1 MLDTL
6 TRQKCVLQVMDA
18 RLRELVLL
26 LPDLAQKLPVM
37 QVKAVALMAADTQAL
52 ATKLLAL
59 RRIFPSASVS
69 QVRSAVI
76 ASVSLFQLWYDR
88 KWRRALLWT
97 KCI

>member
-1 MLDTL
+1 M
-6 TRQKCVLQVMDA
+6 TRPQPALLQVMDA

-69 QVRSAVI
+69 QVRSAAI
-76 ASVSLFQLWYDR
+76 SLCTL
-88 KWRRALLWT
+88 
-97 KCI
+97 

>member
-1 MLDTL
+1 
-6 TRQKCVLQVMDA
+6 MDA

-37 QVKAVALMAADTQAL
+37 QVKAVALMAADTQTL

-69 QVRSAVI
+69 QVGSADGR
-76 ASVSLFQLWYDR
+76 SVSHAFSCGMIRQVS
-88 KWRRALLWT
+88 RRALLWT
-97 KCI
+97 QCR